1 MIYRWLILDLLRG
14 QSKFEKNHAR
24 RFPISENWPLG
35 TCGKSQ
41 LALVDI
47 VWLNWS
53 NGFVWYHRVYPKT
66 RVWNLIFCLLKSHF
80 FFWETSNLVGGWP
93 TPLKN
98 MKVSWEGL
106 SHILWKIKNVW
117 NHQQA
122 ILWHTHTSSPDEEI
136 TWVAWNNIK

>member
-14 QSKFEKNHAR
+14 QSIFFQRIMPEDSPFLKIDRWEHAEKVK
-24 RFPISENWPLG
+24 SLWLTLSGSTGQMGLSG
-35 TCGKSQ
+35 TIG
-41 LALVDI
+41 
-47 VWLNWS
+47 
-53 NGFVWYHRVYPKT
+53 YPKT

-80 FFWETSNLVGGWP
+80 FFCETSNLVGGWP

-122 ILWHTHTSSPDEEI
+122 ILWHKHTSSLDEEI
-136 TWVAWNNIK
+136 TWVAWNSIK